1 MIKNKFIT
9 FVTLTLLLVIGFS
22 CNPGNLRHERYIQNN
37 TAADTIIVINPDFD
51 DAIDTIIPGDLALI
65 YSFEILDTKQEF
77 EACKWIGDTLIVK
90 TIDGDLLDRSVKTE
104 DFWTYTLQGESER
117 VQRCTFVV
125 ITEDF
130 E

>member
-1 MIKNKFIT
+1 MRGLVVIFFGL
-9 FVTLTLLLVIGFS
+9 FVLS
-22 CNPGNLRHERYIQNN
+22 CNPGNLTHERYIQNN
-37 TAADTIIVINPDFD
+37 TAEDTIIVINPDFD

-77 EACKWIGDTLIVK
+77 EPCAWLGDTLIVK
-90 TIDGDLLDRSVKTE
+90 TMQNDHLTRSVKAE
-104 DFWTYTLQGESER
+104 DFWTSTVQGESER
-117 VQRCTFVV
+117 IQRCTFVV